1 MEKPHIAA
9 NRFATR
15 PPMAPRGGPRSHEG
29 NTMSVPTLASKRPK
43 NNAKI
48 AAVSGFVGSA
58 LEYYDF
64 FIFGSAAALIFG
76 KLFFA
81 PGPSAMLLS
90 FATVGVAYIARP
102 LGAVICGHLGD
113 KFGRKKVLLLTLL
126 LMGTSTFL
134 IGCLP
139 TYSQIG
145 MAAPILIVL
154 LRLLQGLSAGGESP
168 GSSSLTLEHAPDR
181 KRGFYT
187 SWTMSGIMFGIVLS
201 TLVFIPVASMPEDQL
216 LAWGWRIPFL
226 ASAVVTVI
234 AFVLRRLLEEP
245 PVFAEVKEH
254 DEVVKIPLVTL
265 FRHHWVTVIRVTAMS
280 LFTIINTIINV
291 FALSYAT
298 SVVGVEKGLMLT
310 VIAVANLAA
319 VAMGPL
325 AGILSDRIGRK
336 PVFVSGLVLQ
346 MGMIY
351 VFFSALSAANV
362 PLIFLT
368 GILLIGVAYTG
379 SNSIYPAYFPE
390 QFPVKVRYSG
400 MAVSLMFGLLLAG
413 FAPVI
418 SELLIGGDKANW
430 VPVATF
436 AALACAI
443 SAIAALLAPE
453 TFKTPTALLG
463 LKKSDPRLHAPSTV
477 TDDSTIADART
488 IRVQA

>member
-1 MEKPHIAA
+1 
-9 NRFATR
+9 
-15 PPMAPRGGPRSHEG
+15 
-29 NTMSVPTLASKRPK
+29 MSVSTSAPARPK

-90 FATVGVAYIARP
+90 FATVGVAYVARP

-139 TYSQIG
+139 TYNDIG
-145 MAAPILIVL
+145 MAAPILIVA

-181 KRGFYT
+181 KRAFYT

-226 ASAVVTVI
+226 ASALVTVI

-245 PVFAEVKEH
+245 PVFAEVKAQ
-254 DEVVKIPLVTL
+254 DEVVKVPIVTL

-336 PVFVSGLVLQ
+336 PVFVTGLVLQ
-346 MGMIY
+346 IVMIF

-362 PLIFLT
+362 PLIFVT
-368 GILLIGVAYTG
+368 GILLIGVAYTAT
-379 SNSIYPAYFPE
+379 NSIYPAYFPE

-400 MAVSLMFGLLLAG
+400 MAISLMFGLLLAG

-430 VPVATF
+430 IPVATF
-436 AALACAI
+436 AALACGI
-443 SAIAALLAPE
+443 SAIAALTAPE

-463 LKKSDPRLHAPSTV
+463 LKKSDPRRHAASSITAEPAARQSSTA
-477 TDDSTIADART
+477 TDASRAAADKAR
-488 IRVQA
+488 A

>member
-1 MEKPHIAA
+1 MSMTTSAPA
-9 NRFATR
+9 R
-15 PPMAPRGGPRSHEG
+15 PR
-29 NTMSVPTLASKRPK
+29 

-81 PGPSAMLLS
+81 PGPSSMLLS
-90 FATVGVAYIARP
+90 FATVGVAYVARP

-113 KFGRKKVLLLTLL
+113 KFGRKRVLLLTLL
-126 LMGTSTFL
+126 LMGVSTFL

-145 MAAPILIVL
+145 MAAPLLIVA

-181 KRGFYT
+181 KRAFYT

-201 TLVFIPVASMPEDQL
+201 TLVFIPVASLPEEQL

-226 ASAVVTVI
+226 ASAIVTVI

-245 PVFAEVKEH
+245 PVFEEARENE
-254 DEVVKIPLVTL
+254 DVVKVPLVAL
-265 FRHHWVTVIRVTAMS
+265 FRHHWVTVLRITAMS
-280 LFTIINTIINV
+280 LFTILNTLVNV

-298 SVVGVEKGLMLT
+298 TVAGVDKSLMLT
-310 VIAVANLAA
+310 VIAAANLTA

-325 AGILSDRIGRK
+325 CGMLSDRIGRK
-336 PVFVSGLVLQ
+336 PVFLTGLVLQ
-346 MGMIY
+346 SVMIF
-351 VFFSALSAANV
+351 VFFSALSAADI

-368 GILLIGVAYTG
+368 GILLIGIAYTG
-379 SNSIYPAYFPE
+379 ANSIYPAYFPE

-400 MAVSLMFGLLLAG
+400 MAISLMFGLLLAG
-413 FAPVI
+413 FAPAI

-436 AALACAI
+436 GALACLV
-443 SAIAALLAPE
+443 SAIATLTGPE
-453 TFKTPTALLG
+453 TFRTPTALLG
-463 LKKSDPRLHAPSTV
+463 LKKSGKRLQTPSPA
-477 TDDSTIADART
+477 ADKAA
-488 IRVQA
+488 V

>member
-1 MEKPHIAA
+1 
-9 NRFATR
+9 
-15 PPMAPRGGPRSHEG
+15 
-29 NTMSVPTLASKRPK
+29 MSVSTSVPAHPK

-90 FATVGVAYIARP
+90 FATVGVAYVARP

-139 TYSQIG
+139 TYNQIG
-145 MAAPILIVL
+145 MTAPVLIVA

-168 GSSSLTLEHAPDR
+168 GSSSLTLEHAPDG
-181 KRGFYT
+181 KRAFYT

-201 TLVFIPVASMPEDQL
+201 TLVFIPVASMPEEQL

-245 PVFAEVKEH
+245 EVFKEVKAH
-254 DEVVKIPLVTL
+254 DEVVKVPLVTL
-265 FRHHWVTVIRVTAMS
+265 FRHHWVTVLRVTAMS

-319 VAMGPL
+319 VGMGPL

-336 PVFVSGLVLQ
+336 PVFLSGLVLQ
-346 MGMIY
+346 MAMIF
-351 VFFSALSAANV
+351 VFFAALTAANV

-368 GILLIGVAYTG
+368 GIALIGLAYTAT
-379 SNSIYPAYFPE
+379 NAIYPAYFPE

-418 SELLIGGDKANW
+418 SELLIGGDKTNW
-430 VPVATF
+430 VPVAIF
-436 AALACAI
+436 AAAACAV
-443 SAIAALLAPE
+443 SAVAALTAPE
-453 TFKTPTALLG
+453 TARTPTPLLG
-463 LKKSDPRLHAPSTV
+463 LKAADSRHHAPSALA
-477 TDDSTIADART
+477 ADK
-488 IRVQA
+488 VQA

>member
-1 MEKPHIAA
+1 M
-9 NRFATR
+9 R
-15 PPMAPRGGPRSHEG
+15 PPGCSARTVCTTVPVHEG
-29 NTMSVPTLASKRPK
+29 KTMSVSTSVPAHPK

-90 FATVGVAYIARP
+90 FATVGVAYVARP

-139 TYSQIG
+139 TYNQIG
-145 MAAPILIVL
+145 MTAPVLIVA

-168 GSSSLTLEHAPDR
+168 GSSSLTLEHAPDG
-181 KRGFYT
+181 KRAFYT

-201 TLVFIPVASMPEDQL
+201 TLVFIPVASMPEEQL

-245 PVFAEVKEH
+245 EVFKEVKAH
-254 DEVVKIPLVTL
+254 DEVVKVPLVTL
-265 FRHHWVTVIRVTAMS
+265 FRHHWVTVLRVTAMS

-319 VAMGPL
+319 VGMGPL

-336 PVFVSGLVLQ
+336 PVFLSGLVLQ
-346 MGMIY
+346 MAMIF
-351 VFFSALSAANV
+351 VFFAALTAANV

-368 GILLIGVAYTG
+368 GIALIGLAYTAT
-379 SNSIYPAYFPE
+379 NAIYPAYFPE

-430 VPVATF
+430 VPVAIF
-436 AALACAI
+436 AAAACAV
-443 SAIAALLAPE
+443 SAIAALTAPE
-453 TFKTPTALLG
+453 TARTPTPFLG
-463 LKKSDPRLHAPSTV
+463 LKAAGSRHHAPSALA
-477 TDDSTIADART
+477 ADK
-488 IRVQA
+488 VQA

>member
-1 MEKPHIAA
+1 
-9 NRFATR
+9 
-15 PPMAPRGGPRSHEG
+15 
-29 NTMSVPTLASKRPK
+29 MSVSTVGTVRPK

-81 PGPSAMLLS
+81 PGPSSMLLS
-90 FATVGVAYIARP
+90 FATVGVAYVARP

-113 KFGRKKVLLLTLL
+113 KFGRKRVLLLTLL

-145 MAAPILIVL
+145 MAAPVLIVV
-154 LRLLQGLSAGGESP
+154 LRLVQGLSAGGESP

-181 KRGFYT
+181 KRAFYT

-216 LAWGWRIPFL
+216 LSWGWRIPFL
-226 ASAVVTVI
+226 ASAVVTVV
-234 AFVLRRLLEEP
+234 AFILRRLLEEP
-245 PVFAEVKEH
+245 TVFAEVKEH
-254 DEVVKIPLVTL
+254 DDVVKVPLITL
-265 FRHHWVTVIRVTAMS
+265 FRHHWATVLRVTMMS

-319 VAMGPL
+319 VGMGPL
-325 AGILSDRIGRK
+325 TGMLADRIGRK
-336 PVFVSGLVLQ
+336 PVFVSGLLLQ
-346 MGMIY
+346 TGMVY
-351 VFFSALSAANV
+351 VFFTALTSANV
-362 PLIFLT
+362 PLIFVT
-368 GILLIGVAYTG
+368 GILLIGVAYTAT
-379 SNSIYPAYFPE
+379 NSIYPAYFPE

-400 MAVSLMFGLLLAG
+400 MAISLMFGLLLAG
-413 FAPVI
+413 FAPAI

-430 VPVATF
+430 LPVATF
-436 AALACAI
+436 AAVACAI
-443 SAIAALLAPE
+443 SAIAALMAPE
-453 TFKTPTALLG
+453 TFKTPTARLG
-463 LKKSDPRLHAPSTV
+463 LRKSDPRLRTSSVSSPTAAAESAA
-477 TDDSTIADART
+477 DSGPAGAATSK
-488 IRVQA
+488 VQA

>member
-1 MEKPHIAA
+1 
-9 NRFATR
+9 
-15 PPMAPRGGPRSHEG
+15 
-29 NTMSVPTLASKRPK
+29 MSVSTVGTVRPK

-64 FIFGSAAALIFG
+64 FIFGSAASLIFG

-81 PGPSAMLLS
+81 PGPSSMLLS
-90 FATVGVAYIARP
+90 FATVGVAYVARP

-113 KFGRKKVLLLTLL
+113 KFGRKRVLLLTLL

-145 MAAPILIVL
+145 MAAPVLIVV
-154 LRLLQGLSAGGESP
+154 LRLVQGLSAGGESP

-216 LAWGWRIPFL
+216 LSWGWRIPFL
-226 ASAVVTVI
+226 ASAVVTVV
-234 AFVLRRLLEEP
+234 AFILRRLLEEP
-245 PVFAEVKEH
+245 TVFAEVKEH
-254 DEVVKIPLVTL
+254 DDVVKVPLITL
-265 FRHHWVTVIRVTAMS
+265 FRHHWATVLRVTMMS

-319 VAMGPL
+319 VGMGPL
-325 AGILSDRIGRK
+325 TGMLADRIGRK
-336 PVFVSGLVLQ
+336 PVFVSGLLLQ
-346 MGMIY
+346 TGMVY
-351 VFFSALSAANV
+351 VFFTALTSANV
-362 PLIFLT
+362 PLIFVT
-368 GILLIGVAYTG
+368 GILLIGVAYTAT
-379 SNSIYPAYFPE
+379 NSIYPAYFPE

-400 MAVSLMFGLLLAG
+400 MAISLMFGLLLAG
-413 FAPVI
+413 FAPAI

-430 VPVATF
+430 LPVATF
-436 AALACAI
+436 AAVACAI
-443 SAIAALLAPE
+443 SAIAALMAPE

-463 LKKSDPRLHAPSTV
+463 LRKSDPRLRTSSVSIPTAAAESAA
-477 TDDSTIADART
+477 DSGPAGAATSK
-488 IRVQA
+488 VQA

>member
-1 MEKPHIAA
+1 
-9 NRFATR
+9 
-15 PPMAPRGGPRSHEG
+15 
-29 NTMSVPTLASKRPK
+29 MSVSTSVPAHPK

-90 FATVGVAYIARP
+90 FATVGVAYVARP

-139 TYSQIG
+139 TYNQIG
-145 MAAPILIVL
+145 MTAPVLIVA

-168 GSSSLTLEHAPDR
+168 GSSSLTLEHAPDG
-181 KRGFYT
+181 KRAFYT

-201 TLVFIPVASMPEDQL
+201 TLVFIPVASMPEEQL

-245 PVFAEVKEH
+245 EVFKEVKAH
-254 DEVVKIPLVTL
+254 DEVVKVPLVTL
-265 FRHHWVTVIRVTAMS
+265 FRHHWVTVLRVTAMS

-319 VAMGPL
+319 VGMGPL

-336 PVFVSGLVLQ
+336 PVFLSGLVLQ
-346 MGMIY
+346 MAMIF
-351 VFFSALSAANV
+351 VFFAALTAANV

-368 GILLIGVAYTG
+368 GIALIGLAYTAT
-379 SNSIYPAYFPE
+379 NAIYPAYFPE

-430 VPVATF
+430 VPVAIF
-436 AALACAI
+436 AAAACAV
-443 SAIAALLAPE
+443 SAIAALTAPE
-453 TFKTPTALLG
+453 TARTPTPLLG
-463 LKKSDPRLHAPSTV
+463 LKAADSRHHAPSALA
-477 TDDSTIADART
+477 ADK
-488 IRVQA
+488 VQA

>member
-1 MEKPHIAA
+1 
-9 NRFATR
+9 
-15 PPMAPRGGPRSHEG
+15 
-29 NTMSVPTLASKRPK
+29 MSVSTSVPAHPK

-90 FATVGVAYIARP
+90 FATVGVAYVARP

-139 TYSQIG
+139 TFNQIG
-145 MAAPILIVL
+145 MTAPVLIVA

-168 GSSSLTLEHAPDR
+168 GSSSLTLEHAPDG
-181 KRGFYT
+181 KRAFYT

-201 TLVFIPVASMPEDQL
+201 TLVFIPVASMPEEQL

-245 PVFAEVKEH
+245 EVFKEVKAH
-254 DEVVKIPLVTL
+254 DEVVKVPLVTL
-265 FRHHWVTVIRVTAMS
+265 FRHHWVTVLRVTAMS

-319 VAMGPL
+319 VGMGPL

-336 PVFVSGLVLQ
+336 PVFLSGLVLQ
-346 MGMIY
+346 MAMIF
-351 VFFSALSAANV
+351 VFFAALTAANV

-368 GILLIGVAYTG
+368 GIALIGLAYTAT
-379 SNSIYPAYFPE
+379 NAIYPAYFPE

-430 VPVATF
+430 VPVAIF
-436 AALACAI
+436 AAAACAV
-443 SAIAALLAPE
+443 SAIAALTAPE
-453 TFKTPTALLG
+453 TARTPTPLLG
-463 LKKSDPRLHAPSTV
+463 LKAAGSRHHAPSALA
-477 TDDSTIADART
+477 ADK
-488 IRVQA
+488 VQA

>member
-1 MEKPHIAA
+1 MSMSTSAS
-9 NRFATR
+9 RR
-15 PPMAPRGGPRSHEG
+15 PR
-29 NTMSVPTLASKRPK
+29 
-43 NNAKI
+43 NNAKV

-90 FATVGVAYIARP
+90 FATVGVAYVARP

-134 IGCLP
+134 VGCLP
-139 TYSQIG
+139 TYNQVG
-145 MAAPILIVL
+145 MAAPILIVV
-154 LRLLQGLSAGGESP
+154 LRLIQGLSAGGESP

-181 KRGFYT
+181 KRAFYT

-201 TLVFIPVASMPEDQL
+201 TLVFIPVASMPESQL
-216 LAWGWRIPFL
+216 FDWGWRIPFL
-226 ASAVVTVI
+226 ASAIVTVI

-245 PVFAEVKEH
+245 PVFEEVKENA
-254 DEVVKIPLVTL
+254 EVVKIPLVTL
-265 FRHHWVTVIRVTAMS
+265 FRYHWVTVIRITAMS
-280 LFTIINTIINV
+280 LFTIINTILNV

-298 SVVGVEKGLMLT
+298 SVVGVDKGAMLT
-310 VIAVANLAA
+310 VIAVANLTA

-336 PVFVSGLVLQ
+336 PIFLSGLVLQ
-346 MGMIY
+346 IVMVY
-351 VFFSALSAANV
+351 VFFAALSASNV

-379 SNSIYPAYFPE
+379 ANSIYPAYFPE

-400 MAVSLMFGLLLAG
+400 MAISLMFGLLLAG

-436 AALACAI
+436 AAVACVI
-443 SAIAALLAPE
+443 SAIATVASPE

-463 LKKSDPRLHAPSTV
+463 LKKSNEALREASPEKSAKV
-477 TDDSTIADART
+477 VA
-488 IRVQA
+488 

>member
-1 MEKPHIAA
+1 
-9 NRFATR
+9 
-15 PPMAPRGGPRSHEG
+15 
-29 NTMSVPTLASKRPK
+29 MSVSTVGTVRPK

-48 AAVSGFVGSA
+48 AAVSGSVGSA

-81 PGPSAMLLS
+81 PGPSSMLLS
-90 FATVGVAYIARP
+90 FATVGVAYVARP

-113 KFGRKKVLLLTLL
+113 KFGRKRVLLLTLL

-145 MAAPILIVL
+145 MAAPVLIMV
-154 LRLLQGLSAGGESP
+154 LRLVQGLSAGGESP

-181 KRGFYT
+181 KRAFYT

-216 LAWGWRIPFL
+216 LSWGWRIPFL
-226 ASAVVTVI
+226 ASAVVTVV
-234 AFVLRRLLEEP
+234 AFILRRLLEEP
-245 PVFAEVKEH
+245 TVFAEVKEH
-254 DEVVKIPLVTL
+254 DDVVKVPLITL
-265 FRHHWVTVIRVTAMS
+265 FRHHWATVLRVTMMS

-319 VAMGPL
+319 VGMGPL
-325 AGILSDRIGRK
+325 TGMLADRIGRK
-336 PVFVSGLVLQ
+336 PVFVSGLLLQ
-346 MGMIY
+346 TGMVY
-351 VFFSALSAANV
+351 VFFTALTSANV
-362 PLIFLT
+362 PLIFVT
-368 GILLIGVAYTG
+368 GILLIGVAYTAT
-379 SNSIYPAYFPE
+379 NSIYPAYFPE

-400 MAVSLMFGLLLAG
+400 MAISLMFGLLLAG
-413 FAPVI
+413 FAPAI

-430 VPVATF
+430 LPVASF
-436 AALACAI
+436 AAVACAI
-443 SAIAALLAPE
+443 SAIAALMAPE

-463 LKKSDPRLHAPSTV
+463 LRKSDPRLRTSSVSNPTAAAESAA
-477 TDDSTIADART
+477 DSGPAGAATSK
-488 IRVQA
+488 VQA

>member
-1 MEKPHIAA
+1 
-9 NRFATR
+9 
-15 PPMAPRGGPRSHEG
+15 
-29 NTMSVPTLASKRPK
+29 MSVSTSVPAHPK

-90 FATVGVAYIARP
+90 FATVGVAYVARP

-139 TYSQIG
+139 TYNQIG
-145 MAAPILIVL
+145 MTAPVLIVA

-168 GSSSLTLEHAPDR
+168 GSSSLTLEHAPDG
-181 KRGFYT
+181 KRAFYT

-201 TLVFIPVASMPEDQL
+201 TLVFIPVASMPEEQL

-245 PVFAEVKEH
+245 EVFKEVKAH
-254 DEVVKIPLVTL
+254 DEVVKVPLVTL
-265 FRHHWVTVIRVTAMS
+265 FRHHWVTVLRVTAMS

-298 SVVGVEKGLMLT
+298 SVVGMEKGLMLT

-319 VAMGPL
+319 VGMGPL

-336 PVFVSGLVLQ
+336 PVFLSGLVLQ
-346 MGMIY
+346 MAMIF
-351 VFFSALSAANV
+351 VFFAALTAANV

-368 GILLIGVAYTG
+368 GIALIGLAYTAT
-379 SNSIYPAYFPE
+379 NAIYPAYFPE

-430 VPVATF
+430 VPVAIF
-436 AALACAI
+436 AAAACAV
-443 SAIAALLAPE
+443 SAIAALTAPE
-453 TFKTPTALLG
+453 TARTPTPLLG
-463 LKKSDPRLHAPSTV
+463 LKAAGSRHHAPSALA
-477 TDDSTIADART
+477 ADK
-488 IRVQA
+488 VQA

>member
-1 MEKPHIAA
+1 MSLS
-9 NRFATR
+9 TS
-15 PPMAPRGGPRSHEG
+15 APAH
-29 NTMSVPTLASKRPK
+29 PK

-90 FATVGVAYIARP
+90 FATVGVAYVARP

-126 LMGTSTFL
+126 LMGASTFL

-139 TYSQIG
+139 TYNQIG
-145 MAAPILIVL
+145 MTAPILIVV

-168 GSSSLTLEHAPDR
+168 GSSSLTLEHAPDG
-181 KRGFYT
+181 KRAFYT

-201 TLVFIPVASMPEDQL
+201 TLVFIPVASMPEEQL

-226 ASAVVTVI
+226 ASAVVTVV

-245 PVFAEVKEH
+245 AVFREVKAH
-254 DEVVKIPLVTL
+254 DEVVKVPLVTL
-265 FRHHWVTVIRVTAMS
+265 FQHHWATVLRVTAMS

-325 AGILSDRIGRK
+325 AGILADRIGRK

-346 MGMIY
+346 MGMIF
-351 VFFSALSAANV
+351 VFFGALTAANV
-362 PLIFLT
+362 PMIFLT
-368 GILLIGVAYTG
+368 GIVLIGLAYTAT
-379 SNSIYPAYFPE
+379 NAIYPAYFPE

-400 MAVSLMFGLLLAG
+400 MAVSLMLGLLLAG

-430 VPVATF
+430 VPVAMF
-436 AALACAI
+436 AAVACAI
-443 SAIAALLAPE
+443 SAIAALTAPE
-453 TFKTPTALLG
+453 TFRTPTPLLG
-463 LKKSDPRLHAPSTV
+463 LKEAGSRLHAPSAPE
-477 TDDSTIADART
+477 ADK
-488 IRVQA
+488 VQA

>member
-1 MEKPHIAA
+1 MEKPHQARQTVPQPA
-9 NRFATR
+9 R
-15 PPMAPRGGPRSHEG
+15 PPLPTVPLPEG
-29 NTMSVPTLASKRPK
+29 NTMSVSTSAPAQTK

-113 KFGRKKVLLLTLL
+113 KFGRKRILLLTLL
-126 LMGTSTFL
+126 LMGASTFL

-139 TYSQIG
+139 TYNDIG
-145 MAAPILIVL
+145 MAAPILVVA
-154 LRLLQGLSAGGESP
+154 LRLIQGLSAGGESP
-168 GSSSLTLEHAPDR
+168 GSSSLTLEHAPEN
-181 KRGFYT
+181 KRAFYT

-216 LAWGWRIPFL
+216 LAWGWRVPFL

-245 PVFAEVKEH
+245 PVFEEAKAQ
-254 DEVVKIPLVTL
+254 DEVVKVPLVTL
-265 FRHHWVTVIRVTAMS
+265 FRHHWITVARVTAMS

-298 SVVGVEKGLMLT
+298 SVVGVDKGLMLT

-346 MGMIY
+346 IGMIFL
-351 VFFSALSAANV
+351 FFMALSAANLL
-362 PLIFLT
+362 LIFVT
-368 GILLIGVAYTG
+368 GILLIGVAYTW

-400 MAVSLMFGLLLAG
+400 MAISLMFGLLLAG

-436 AALACAI
+436 AAVACAI
-443 SAIAALLAPE
+443 SAVAALLAPE
-453 TFKTPTALLG
+453 TFKTPTAMLG
-463 LKKSDPRLHAPSTV
+463 LKKTTPAA
-477 TDDSTIADART
+477 IADKSRA
-488 IRVQA
+488 

>member
-1 MEKPHIAA
+1 
-9 NRFATR
+9 
-15 PPMAPRGGPRSHEG
+15 
-29 NTMSVPTLASKRPK
+29 MSVSTSVPAHPK

-90 FATVGVAYIARP
+90 FATVGVAYVARP

-139 TYSQIG
+139 TYNQIG
-145 MAAPILIVL
+145 MTAPVLIVA

-168 GSSSLTLEHAPDR
+168 GSSSLTLEHAPDG
-181 KRGFYT
+181 KRAFYT

-201 TLVFIPVASMPEDQL
+201 TLVFIPVASMPEEQL

-245 PVFAEVKEH
+245 EVFKEVKAQ
-254 DEVVKIPLVTL
+254 DEVVKVPLVTL
-265 FRHHWVTVIRVTAMS
+265 FRHHWVTVLRVTAMS

-319 VAMGPL
+319 VGMGPL

-336 PVFVSGLVLQ
+336 PVFLSGLVLQ
-346 MGMIY
+346 MAMIF
-351 VFFSALSAANV
+351 VFFAALTAANV

-368 GILLIGVAYTG
+368 GIALIGLAYTAT
-379 SNSIYPAYFPE
+379 NAIYPAYFPE

-418 SELLIGGDKANW
+418 SEVLIGGDKANW
-430 VPVATF
+430 VPVAIF
-436 AALACAI
+436 AAAACAV
-443 SAIAALLAPE
+443 SAIAALTAPE
-453 TFKTPTALLG
+453 TARTPTLLLG
-463 LKKSDPRLHAPSTV
+463 LKAAGSRHHAPSALA
-477 TDDSTIADART
+477 ADK
-488 IRVQA
+488 VQA

>member
-1 MEKPHIAA
+1 
-9 NRFATR
+9 
-15 PPMAPRGGPRSHEG
+15 
-29 NTMSVPTLASKRPK
+29 MSVSTSVPAHPK

-90 FATVGVAYIARP
+90 FATVGVAYVARP

-139 TYSQIG
+139 TYNQIG
-145 MAAPILIVL
+145 MTAPVLIVA

-181 KRGFYT
+181 KRAFYT

-245 PVFAEVKEH
+245 AVFKEVKAH
-254 DEVVKIPLVTL
+254 DEVVKVPLVTL
-265 FRHHWVTVIRVTAMS
+265 FRHHWVTVLRVTAMS

-319 VAMGPL
+319 VGMGPL
-325 AGILSDRIGRK
+325 AGILSDRVGRK
-336 PVFVSGLVLQ
+336 PVFLSGLVLQ
-346 MGMIY
+346 MAMIF
-351 VFFSALSAANV
+351 VFFAALTAANV

-368 GILLIGVAYTG
+368 GIVLIGLAYTAT
-379 SNSIYPAYFPE
+379 NAIYPAYFPE

-430 VPVATF
+430 VPVAIF
-436 AALACAI
+436 AAAACAV
-443 SAIAALLAPE
+443 SAIAALTAPE
-453 TFKTPTALLG
+453 TARTPTPLLG
-463 LKKSDPRLHAPSTV
+463 LKAAGSRHHAPSALA
-477 TDDSTIADART
+477 ADK
-488 IRVQA
+488 VQA

>member
-1 MEKPHIAA
+1 
-9 NRFATR
+9 
-15 PPMAPRGGPRSHEG
+15 
-29 NTMSVPTLASKRPK
+29 MSVSTSVPAHPK

-90 FATVGVAYIARP
+90 FATVGVAYVARP

-139 TYSQIG
+139 TYNQIG
-145 MAAPILIVL
+145 MTAPVLIVA

-168 GSSSLTLEHAPDR
+168 GSSSLTLEHAPDG
-181 KRGFYT
+181 KRAFYT

-201 TLVFIPVASMPEDQL
+201 TLVFIPVASMPEEQL

-245 PVFAEVKEH
+245 EVFKEVKAH
-254 DEVVKIPLVTL
+254 DEVVKVPLVTL
-265 FRHHWVTVIRVTAMS
+265 FRHHWVTVLRVTAMS

-319 VAMGPL
+319 VGMGPL

-336 PVFVSGLVLQ
+336 PVFLSGLVLQ
-346 MGMIY
+346 MAMIF
-351 VFFSALSAANV
+351 VFFAALTAANV

-368 GILLIGVAYTG
+368 GIALIGLAYTAT
-379 SNSIYPAYFPE
+379 NAIYPAYFPE

-430 VPVATF
+430 VPVAIF
-436 AALACAI
+436 AAAACAV
-443 SAIAALLAPE
+443 SAIAALTAPE
-453 TFKTPTALLG
+453 TARTPTPLLG
-463 LKKSDPRLHAPSTV
+463 LKAAGSRHHAPSALA
-477 TDDSTIADART
+477 ADK
-488 IRVQA
+488 VQA

>member
-1 MEKPHIAA
+1 MSMSTSAS
-9 NRFATR
+9 RR
-15 PPMAPRGGPRSHEG
+15 PR
-29 NTMSVPTLASKRPK
+29 
-43 NNAKI
+43 NNAKV

-90 FATVGVAYIARP
+90 FATVGVAYVARP

-134 IGCLP
+134 VGCLP
-139 TYSQIG
+139 TYNEVG
-145 MAAPILIVL
+145 MAAPILIVV
-154 LRLLQGLSAGGESP
+154 LRLVQGLSAGGESP

-201 TLVFIPVASMPEDQL
+201 TLVFIPVASMPESQL
-216 LAWGWRIPFL
+216 FDWGWRIPFL
-226 ASAVVTVI
+226 ASAIVTII

-245 PVFAEVKEH
+245 PVFEEVKENA
-254 DEVVKIPLVTL
+254 EVVKIPLVTL
-265 FRHHWVTVIRVTAMS
+265 FRHHWVTVIRITAMS
-280 LFTIINTIINV
+280 LFTIINTILNV

-298 SVVGVEKGLMLT
+298 SVVGVDKGIMLT
-310 VIAVANLAA
+310 VIAVANLTA

-336 PVFVSGLVLQ
+336 PVFLSGLVLQ
-346 MGMIY
+346 IVMVY
-351 VFFSALSAANV
+351 VFFAALSASNI

-379 SNSIYPAYFPE
+379 ANSIYPAYFPE

-400 MAVSLMFGLLLAG
+400 MAISLMFGLLLAG

-436 AALACAI
+436 AAAACII
-443 SAIAALLAPE
+443 SAIATVASPE

-463 LKKSDPRLHAPSTV
+463 LKESTKGLREPSAEKSAKV
-477 TDDSTIADART
+477 VA
-488 IRVQA
+488 

>member
-1 MEKPHIAA
+1 
-9 NRFATR
+9 
-15 PPMAPRGGPRSHEG
+15 
-29 NTMSVPTLASKRPK
+29 MSVSTVGTVRPK

-81 PGPSAMLLS
+81 PGPSSMLLS
-90 FATVGVAYIARP
+90 FATVGVAYVARP

-113 KFGRKKVLLLTLL
+113 KFGRKRVLLLTLL

-145 MAAPILIVL
+145 MAAPVLIVV
-154 LRLLQGLSAGGESP
+154 LRLVQGLSAGGESP

-181 KRGFYT
+181 KRAFYT

-216 LAWGWRIPFL
+216 LSWGWRIPFL
-226 ASAVVTVI
+226 ASAVVTVV
-234 AFVLRRLLEEP
+234 AFILRRLLEEP
-245 PVFAEVKEH
+245 TVFAEVKEH
-254 DEVVKIPLVTL
+254 DDVVKVPLITL
-265 FRHHWVTVIRVTAMS
+265 FRHHWATVLRVTMMS

-319 VAMGPL
+319 VGMGPL
-325 AGILSDRIGRK
+325 TGMLADRIGRK
-336 PVFVSGLVLQ
+336 PVFVSGLLLQ
-346 MGMIY
+346 TGMVY
-351 VFFSALSAANV
+351 VFFTALTSANV
-362 PLIFLT
+362 PLIFVT
-368 GILLIGVAYTG
+368 GILLIGVAYTAT
-379 SNSIYPAYFPE
+379 NSIYPAYFPE

-400 MAVSLMFGLLLAG
+400 MAISLMFGLLLAG
-413 FAPVI
+413 FAPAI

-430 VPVATF
+430 LPVASF
-436 AALACAI
+436 AAVACAI
-443 SAIAALLAPE
+443 SAIAALMAPE

-463 LKKSDPRLHAPSTV
+463 LRKSDPRLRTSSVSNPTAAAESAA
-477 TDDSTIADART
+477 DSGPAGAATSK
-488 IRVQA
+488 VQA

>member
-15 PPMAPRGGPRSHEG
+15 PAMAPRGGPRSHEG

-113 KFGRKKVLLLTLL
+113 KFGRKMVLLLTLL

-298 SVVGVEKGLMLT
+298 SVVGVEKGVMLT

>member
-1 MEKPHIAA
+1 MSVSTSAS
-9 NRFATR
+9 TR
-15 PPMAPRGGPRSHEG
+15 PR
-29 NTMSVPTLASKRPK
+29 

-113 KFGRKKVLLLTLL
+113 KFGRKRVLLLTLL

-139 TYSQIG
+139 TYNEIG

-168 GSSSLTLEHAPDR
+168 GSSSLTLEHAPER

-216 LAWGWRIPFL
+216 FAWGWRIPFL
-226 ASAVVTVI
+226 ASAVVTIV

-245 PVFAEVKEH
+245 PVFEAVKEH
-254 DEVVKIPLVTL
+254 DEVVKVPLITL
-265 FRHHWVTVIRVTAMS
+265 FRHHWATVIRVTAMS

-346 MGMIY
+346 IGMIF
-351 VFFSALSAANV
+351 VFFSALSSANV
-362 PLIFLT
+362 PMIFLT
-368 GILLIGVAYTG
+368 GILLIGVAYTAT
-379 SNSIYPAYFPE
+379 NSIYPAYFPE

-436 AALACAI
+436 AAAACAI
-443 SAIAALLAPE
+443 SAIAALMAPE

-463 LKKSDPRLHAPSTV
+463 LKKSDPRHHAPSSV
-477 TDDSTIADART
+477 TSHDVSAASVTADATEAKAR
-488 IRVQA
+488 A

>member
-1 MEKPHIAA
+1 
-9 NRFATR
+9 
-15 PPMAPRGGPRSHEG
+15 
-29 NTMSVPTLASKRPK
+29 MSVPTLVPARPK

-90 FATVGVAYIARP
+90 FATVGVAYVARP

-139 TYSQIG
+139 TYNQIG
-145 MAAPILIVL
+145 MAAPVLIVA

-181 KRGFYT
+181 KRAFYT

-201 TLVFIPVASMPEDQL
+201 TLVFIPVASMPEEQL

-226 ASAVVTVI
+226 ASAVVTII

-245 PVFAEVKEH
+245 AVFQEVQAH
-254 DEVVKIPLVTL
+254 DDVVKVPLVTL
-265 FRHHWVTVIRVTAMS
+265 FRHHWVTVLRVTAMS

-346 MGMIY
+346 MGMIF
-351 VFFSALSAANV
+351 VFFAALTAANV

-368 GILLIGVAYTG
+368 GIVLIGLAYTAT
-379 SNSIYPAYFPE
+379 NAIYPAYFPE

-430 VPVATF
+430 VPVAIF
-436 AALACAI
+436 AAVACAF
-443 SAIAALLAPE
+443 SAIAALTAPE
-453 TFKTPTALLG
+453 TARTPTPLLG
-463 LKKSDPRLHAPSTV
+463 LKTADSRDHVPSALA
-477 TDDSTIADART
+477 ADK
-488 IRVQA
+488 VQA

>member
-1 MEKPHIAA
+1 MSMSTSAS
-9 NRFATR
+9 RR
-15 PPMAPRGGPRSHEG
+15 PR
-29 NTMSVPTLASKRPK
+29 
-43 NNAKI
+43 NNAKV

-90 FATVGVAYIARP
+90 FATVGVAYVARP

-134 IGCLP
+134 VGCLP
-139 TYSQIG
+139 TYNEVG
-145 MAAPILIVL
+145 MAAPILIVV
-154 LRLLQGLSAGGESP
+154 LRLVQGLSAGGESP

-201 TLVFIPVASMPEDQL
+201 TLVFIPVASMPESQL
-216 LAWGWRIPFL
+216 FDWGWRIPFL
-226 ASAVVTVI
+226 ASAIVTII

-245 PVFAEVKEH
+245 PVFEEVK
-254 DEVVKIPLVTL
+254 DNAEVVKIPLVTL
-265 FRHHWVTVIRVTAMS
+265 FRHHWVTVIRITAMS
-280 LFTIINTIINV
+280 LFTIINTILNV

-298 SVVGVEKGLMLT
+298 SVVGVDKGIMLT
-310 VIAVANLAA
+310 VIAVANLTA

-336 PVFVSGLVLQ
+336 PVFLSGLVLQ
-346 MGMIY
+346 IVMVY
-351 VFFSALSAANV
+351 VFFAALSASNI

-400 MAVSLMFGLLLAG
+400 MAISLMFGLLLAG

-436 AALACAI
+436 AAAACII
-443 SAIAALLAPE
+443 SAIATVASPE

-463 LKKSDPRLHAPSTV
+463 LKESTEGLREPSAEKSAKV
-477 TDDSTIADART
+477 IA
-488 IRVQA
+488 

>member
-1 MEKPHIAA
+1 M
-9 NRFATR
+9 
-15 PPMAPRGGPRSHEG
+15 
-29 NTMSVPTLASKRPK
+29 RPK

-81 PGPSAMLLS
+81 PGPSSMLLS
-90 FATVGVAYIARP
+90 FATVGVAYVARP

-113 KFGRKKVLLLTLL
+113 KFGRKRVLLLTLL

-145 MAAPILIVL
+145 MAAPVLIVV
-154 LRLLQGLSAGGESP
+154 LRLVQGLSAGGESP

-181 KRGFYT
+181 KRAFYT

-216 LAWGWRIPFL
+216 LSWGWRIPFL
-226 ASAVVTVI
+226 ASAVVTVV
-234 AFVLRRLLEEP
+234 AFILRRLLEEP
-245 PVFAEVKEH
+245 TVFAEVKEH
-254 DEVVKIPLVTL
+254 DDVVKVPLITL
-265 FRHHWVTVIRVTAMS
+265 FRHHWATVLRVTMMS

-319 VAMGPL
+319 VGMGPL
-325 AGILSDRIGRK
+325 TGMLADRIGRK
-336 PVFVSGLVLQ
+336 PVFVSGLLLQ
-346 MGMIY
+346 TGMVY
-351 VFFSALSAANV
+351 VFFTALTSANV
-362 PLIFLT
+362 PLIFVT
-368 GILLIGVAYTG
+368 GILLIGVAYTAT
-379 SNSIYPAYFPE
+379 NSIYPAYFPE

-400 MAVSLMFGLLLAG
+400 MAISLMFGLLLAG
-413 FAPVI
+413 FAPAI

-430 VPVATF
+430 LPVATF
-436 AALACAI
+436 AAVACAI
-443 SAIAALLAPE
+443 SAIAALMAPE

-463 LKKSDPRLHAPSTV
+463 LRKSDPRLRTSSVSSPTAAAESAA
-477 TDDSTIADART
+477 DSGPAGAATSK
-488 IRVQA
+488 VQA

>member
-1 MEKPHIAA
+1 
-9 NRFATR
+9 
-15 PPMAPRGGPRSHEG
+15 
-29 NTMSVPTLASKRPK
+29 MSVSTSAPAQTK

-113 KFGRKKVLLLTLL
+113 KFGRKRILLLTLL
-126 LMGTSTFL
+126 LMGASTFL

-139 TYSQIG
+139 TYNDIG
-145 MAAPILIVL
+145 MAAPILVVA
-154 LRLLQGLSAGGESP
+154 LRLIQGVSAGGESP
-168 GSSSLTLEHAPDR
+168 GSSSLTLEHAPEN
-181 KRGFYT
+181 KRAFYT

-216 LAWGWRIPFL
+216 LAWGWRVPFL

-245 PVFAEVKEH
+245 PVFEEAKAQ
-254 DEVVKIPLVTL
+254 DEVVKVPLVTL
-265 FRHHWVTVIRVTAMS
+265 FRHHWITVTRVTAMS

-298 SVVGVEKGLMLT
+298 SVVGVDKGLMLT

-346 MGMIY
+346 IGMIFL
-351 VFFSALSAANV
+351 FFMALSAANL
-362 PLIFLT
+362 PLIFVT
-368 GILLIGVAYTG
+368 GILLIGVAYTW

-400 MAVSLMFGLLLAG
+400 MAISLMFGLLLAG

-436 AALACAI
+436 AAVACAI
-443 SAIAALLAPE
+443 SAVAALLAPE
-453 TFKTPTALLG
+453 TVKTPTAMLG
-463 LKKSDPRLHAPSTV
+463 LKKTTPAA
-477 TDDSTIADART
+477 IADKSRA
-488 IRVQA
+488 

>member
-1 MEKPHIAA
+1 M
-9 NRFATR
+9 R
-15 PPMAPRGGPRSHEG
+15 PPGCSARTACTTVPVHEG
-29 NTMSVPTLASKRPK
+29 KTMSVSTSVPAHPK

-90 FATVGVAYIARP
+90 FATVGVAYVARP

-139 TYSQIG
+139 TYNQIG
-145 MAAPILIVL
+145 MTAPVLIVA

-181 KRGFYT
+181 KRAFYT

-201 TLVFIPVASMPEDQL
+201 TLVFIPVASMPEEQL

-245 PVFAEVKEH
+245 EVFKEVKAH
-254 DEVVKIPLVTL
+254 DEVVKVPLVTL
-265 FRHHWVTVIRVTAMS
+265 FRHHWVTVLRVTAMS

-319 VAMGPL
+319 VGMGPL
-325 AGILSDRIGRK
+325 AGTLSDRIGRK
-336 PVFVSGLVLQ
+336 PVFLSGLVLQ
-346 MGMIY
+346 MAMIF
-351 VFFSALSAANV
+351 VFFAALTAANV

-368 GILLIGVAYTG
+368 GIALIGLAYTAT
-379 SNSIYPAYFPE
+379 NAIYPAYFPE

-430 VPVATF
+430 VPVAIF
-436 AALACAI
+436 AAAACAV
-443 SAIAALLAPE
+443 SAIAALTAPE
-453 TFKTPTALLG
+453 TARTPTPLLG
-463 LKKSDPRLHAPSTV
+463 LKGAGSRHHAPSAQA
-477 TDDSTIADART
+477 ADK
-488 IRVQA
+488 VQA

>member
-1 MEKPHIAA
+1 
-9 NRFATR
+9 
-15 PPMAPRGGPRSHEG
+15 
-29 NTMSVPTLASKRPK
+29 MSVSTVGTVRPK

-81 PGPSAMLLS
+81 PGPSSMLLS
-90 FATVGVAYIARP
+90 FATVGVAYVARP

-113 KFGRKKVLLLTLL
+113 KFGRKRVLLLTLL

-145 MAAPILIVL
+145 MAAPVLIVV
-154 LRLLQGLSAGGESP
+154 LRLVQGLSAGGESP

-181 KRGFYT
+181 KRAFYT

-216 LAWGWRIPFL
+216 LSWGWRIPFL
-226 ASAVVTVI
+226 ASAVVTVV
-234 AFVLRRLLEEP
+234 AFILRRLLEEP
-245 PVFAEVKEH
+245 TVFAEVKEH
-254 DEVVKIPLVTL
+254 DDVVKVPLITL
-265 FRHHWVTVIRVTAMS
+265 FRHHWATVLRVTMMS

-319 VAMGPL
+319 VGMGPL
-325 AGILSDRIGRK
+325 TGMLADRIGRK
-336 PVFVSGLVLQ
+336 PVFVSGLLLQ
-346 MGMIY
+346 TGMVY
-351 VFFSALSAANV
+351 VFFTALTSANV
-362 PLIFLT
+362 PLIFVT
-368 GILLIGVAYTG
+368 GILLIGVAYTAT
-379 SNSIYPAYFPE
+379 NSIYPAYFPE

-400 MAVSLMFGLLLAG
+400 MAISLMFGLLLAG
-413 FAPVI
+413 FAPAI

-430 VPVATF
+430 LPVATF
-436 AALACAI
+436 AAVACAI
-443 SAIAALLAPE
+443 SAIAALMAPE

-463 LKKSDPRLHAPSTV
+463 LRKSDPRLRTSSVSSPTAAAESAA
-477 TDDSTIADART
+477 DSGPAGAATSK
-488 IRVQA
+488 VQA

>member
-1 MEKPHIAA
+1 
-9 NRFATR
+9 
-15 PPMAPRGGPRSHEG
+15 
-29 NTMSVPTLASKRPK
+29 MSVSTLAPERPK

-90 FATVGVAYIARP
+90 FATVGVAYVARP

-139 TYSQIG
+139 TYNQIG
-145 MAAPILIVL
+145 MAAPILIVV

-181 KRGFYT
+181 KRAFYT

-216 LAWGWRIPFL
+216 LSWGWRIPFL

-245 PVFAEVKEH
+245 AVFEEVKAH
-254 DEVVKIPLVTL
+254 DEVVKVPLVTL

-336 PVFVSGLVLQ
+336 PVFITGLALQ
-346 MGMIY
+346 MGMIF
-351 VFFSALSAANV
+351 VFFSALTTGNV

-368 GILLIGVAYTG
+368 GIVLIGLAYTAT
-379 SNSIYPAYFPE
+379 NSIYPAYFPE

-436 AALACAI
+436 AALACAV
-443 SAIAALLAPE
+443 SAVAAFTAPE
-453 TFKTPTALLG
+453 TFRTPTALLG
-463 LKKSDPRLHAPSTV
+463 VNKSDPRRHSPSSATPAATAPDSSST
-477 TDDSTIADART
+477 DAAT
-488 IRVQA
+488 AKVEA

>member
-1 MEKPHIAA
+1 
-9 NRFATR
+9 
-15 PPMAPRGGPRSHEG
+15 
-29 NTMSVPTLASKRPK
+29 MSVSTSASVRPR

-81 PGPSAMLLS
+81 AGPSSMLLS

-145 MAAPILIVL
+145 MAAPILIVV

-181 KRGFYT
+181 KRAFYT

-201 TLVFIPVASMPEDQL
+201 TLVFIPVASMPEEQL

-226 ASAVVTVI
+226 ASAIVTSI

-245 PVFAEVKEH
+245 PVFEEVKENA
-254 DEVVKIPLVTL
+254 EVVKIPLVTL
-265 FRHHWVTVIRVTAMS
+265 FRHHWVTVIRITAMS

-298 SVVGVEKGLMLT
+298 SVVGLDRGLVLT

-336 PVFVSGLVLQ
+336 PVFVTGLVLQ
-346 MGMIY
+346 MVMIY
-351 VFFSALSAANV
+351 VFFAALSAANV

-368 GILLIGVAYTG
+368 GILLIGVAYSG
-379 SNSIYPAYFPE
+379 ANSIYPAYFPE

-400 MAVSLMFGLLLAG
+400 MAISLMFGLLLAG
-413 FAPVI
+413 FAPAI

-436 AALACAI
+436 AAVACLI
-443 SAIAALLAPE
+443 SAIATLTGPE
-453 TFKTPTALLG
+453 TFRTPTALLG
-463 LKKSDPRLHAPSTV
+463 LKKPGSRLQAPSATMSEAA
-477 TDDSTIADART
+477 TSEKAR
-488 IRVQA
+488 A

>member
-1 MEKPHIAA
+1 
-9 NRFATR
+9 
-15 PPMAPRGGPRSHEG
+15 
-29 NTMSVPTLASKRPK
+29 MSVSTVGTVRPK

-81 PGPSAMLLS
+81 PGPSSMLLS
-90 FATVGVAYIARP
+90 FATVGVAYVARP

-113 KFGRKKVLLLTLL
+113 KFGRKRVLLLTLL

-145 MAAPILIVL
+145 MAAPVLIVV
-154 LRLLQGLSAGGESP
+154 LRLVQGLSAGGESP

-181 KRGFYT
+181 KRAFYT

-216 LAWGWRIPFL
+216 LSWGWRIPFL
-226 ASAVVTVI
+226 ASAVVTVV
-234 AFVLRRLLEEP
+234 AFILRRLLEEP
-245 PVFAEVKEH
+245 TVFAEVKEH
-254 DEVVKIPLVTL
+254 DDVVKVPLITL
-265 FRHHWVTVIRVTAMS
+265 FRHHWATVLRVTMMS

-319 VAMGPL
+319 VGMGPL
-325 AGILSDRIGRK
+325 TGMLADRIGRK
-336 PVFVSGLVLQ
+336 PVFVSGLLLQ
-346 MGMIY
+346 TGMVY
-351 VFFSALSAANV
+351 VFFTALTSANV
-362 PLIFLT
+362 PLIFVT
-368 GILLIGVAYTG
+368 GILLIGVAYTAT
-379 SNSIYPAYFPE
+379 NSIYPAYFPE

-400 MAVSLMFGLLLAG
+400 MAISLMFGLLLAG
-413 FAPVI
+413 FAPAI

-430 VPVATF
+430 LPVATF
-436 AALACAI
+436 AAVACAI
-443 SAIAALLAPE
+443 SAIAALMAPE

-463 LKKSDPRLHAPSTV
+463 LRKSDPRLRTSSVSIPTAAAESAA
-477 TDDSTIADART
+477 DSGPAGAATSK
-488 IRVQA
+488 VQA